1 MEYIGWSFVLLGCIL
16 NVISAFGCLRMPD
29 FYSMVQAAGVGDS
42 LGTPLILFGLI
53 FFVGFSLLSIKLFFL
68 IVLVWLLSPTA
79 THALVN
85 AHFNSE
91 K

>member
-1 MEYIGWSFVLLGCIL
+1 
-16 NVISAFGCLRMPD
+16 MPD